1 MEDSQQRLMIMFG
14 ENTCHVSPAPQLKDL
29 VSIQIM
35 QLNNNNIC
43 IVILDLQLQKYLN
56 DQTPLKKNLVRL
68 PVQLPTLADGNP
80 VLTMVLKM
88 LNYIAWFM
96 DTKQS

>member
-1 MEDSQQRLMIMFG
+1 
-14 ENTCHVSPAPQLKDL
+14 
-29 VSIQIM
+29 M

-43 IVILDLQLQKYLN
+43 IVILDLQLQVFKWSN
-56 DQTPLKKNLVRL
+56 TIEKQWMGSLVRL